1 MTSTRRM
8 DKLDKTLIGSL
19 LLAALFSSAVSED
32 WKASVTKQM
41 DALVTSCV
49 VVPCSFS
56 HPGKALPS
64 SKLRGIWHISNDRD
78 QVIYNEDQTKIL
90 DAYKDR
96 TKMLGILG
104 QNNCTLEIT
113 DVKDHDNGPFCF
125 RIELVGG
132 ESQKFS
138 FVEDCVDLKMQ
149 HSPPEIKLT
158 QSRAAFEGK
167 AFTATCSVRHT
178 CPSFRPKLS
187 WSRGNA
193 DQIFEKHELISQGV
207 WVIESVLTFVP
218 EEKDDHSQL
227 NCTAVF
233 HGRKTTTKTLHLYLK
248 RAANYKNI
256 IIPIVVLVVTA
267 GVIGLVSGLIIKK
280 YKKRIMELQSQE
292 GSVWNRMSRFSRRF
306 RSNAPPPSQTNRRG
320 QRGDFAEQKV
330 CKPRVPSPKSQPKSN
345 NYNEDDDNDDYQ
357 NTADLNIYG
366 NV

>member
-1 MTSTRRM
+1 MTSKRRM

-19 LLAALFSSAVSED
+19 LLAALFSSAVSDD
-32 WKASVTKQM
+32 WKASVTKNL

-64 SKLRGIWHISNDRD
+64 SKLRGIWHISNDKN

-90 DAYKDR
+90 DPYKDR
-96 TKMLGILG
+96 TKMLGQLG
-104 QNNCTLEIT
+104 QNNCTLEIA

-125 RIELVGG
+125 RIELVGE

-138 FVEDCVDLKMQ
+138 FVQDCVDLKMQ

-167 AFTATCSVRHT
+167 TFTVTCSVRHT

-193 DQIFEKHELISQGV
+193 DQIFEKHEEISPGI
-207 WVIESVLTFVP
+207 WVMESVLTFVP

-233 HGRKTTTKTLHLYLK
+233 HGGKTTTKTLHLYVK
-248 RAANYKNI
+248 RKTFLIFFSLNCVTILYTPVQRSWPHTSSLPVGAANYKNI

-306 RSNAPPPSQTNRRG
+306 RSNAPPPSQTNRRM
-320 QRGDFAEQKV
+320 QREDFAEE
-330 CKPRVPSPKSQPKSN
+330 KP
-345 NYNEDDDNDDYQ
+345 
-357 NTADLNIYG
+357 
-366 NV
+366 

>member
-1 MTSTRRM
+1 M

-19 LLAALFSSAVSED
+19 LLAALFSSAVSDD
-32 WKASVTKQM
+32 WKASVTKNL

-56 HPGKALPS
+56 HPGNPLPS
-64 SKLRGIWHISNDRD
+64 SKLRGIWHISNRRD
-78 QVIYNEDQTKIL
+78 KVIYSEDKSKIL

-96 TKMLGILG
+96 TTILG
-104 QNNCTLEIT
+104 Q
-113 DVKDHDNGPFCF
+113 
-125 RIELVGG
+125 LVGA

-193 DQIFEKHELISQGV
+193 DQIFEKHEEISPGI
-207 WVIESVLTFVP
+207 WVMESVLTFVP

-227 NCTAVF
+227 ICTAVF
-233 HGRKTTTKTLHLYLK
+233 HGRQTTTKTLHLYLK

-306 RSNAPPPSQTNRRG
+306 RSNAPPPSQTNRRMY
-320 QRGDFAEQKV
+320 RGDFAEE
-330 CKPRVPSPKSQPKSN
+330 KP
-345 NYNEDDDNDDYQ
+345 
-357 NTADLNIYG
+357 
-366 NV
+366 

>member
-1 MTSTRRM
+1 HTNFEKYILITSSISGILR
-8 DKLDKTLIGSL
+8 LGVQYFSL
-19 LLAALFSSAVSED
+19 TFHKSSPALFSSAVSDD
-32 WKASVTKQM
+32 WKASVTKNL

-56 HPGKALPS
+56 HPGNPLPS
-64 SKLRGIWHISNDRD
+64 SKLRGIWHISNRRD
-78 QVIYNEDQTKIL
+78 KVIYSEDKSKIL

-96 TKMLGILG
+96 TTILG
-104 QNNCTLEIT
+104 QLGQNDCTLEIT

-125 RIELVGG
+125 RIEIVGA

-149 HSPPEIKLT
+149 QIKLT

-193 DQIFEKHELISQGV
+193 DQIFEKHEEISPGI
-207 WVIESVLTFVP
+207 WVMESVLTFVP

-227 NCTAVF
+227 ICTAVF
-233 HGRKTTTKTLHLYLK
+233 HGRQTTTKTLHLYLK

-280 YKKRIMELQSQE
+280 YKYVNQIWNKNVYFLDIAQS
-292 GSVWNRMSRFSRRF
+292 
-306 RSNAPPPSQTNRRG
+306 
-320 QRGDFAEQKV
+320 
-330 CKPRVPSPKSQPKSN
+330 
-345 NYNEDDDNDDYQ
+345 
-357 NTADLNIYG
+357 
-366 NV
+366 

>member
-1 MTSTRRM
+1 IEN
-8 DKLDKTLIGSL
+8 KTKKNT
-19 LLAALFSSAVSED
+19 LFSSAVSDD
-32 WKASVTKQM
+32 WKASVTKNL

-64 SKLRGIWHISNDRD
+64 SKLRGIWHISNDKN
-78 QVIYNEDQTKIL
+78 QVIYNEDQTQIL
-90 DAYKDR
+90 DPYKDR
-96 TKMLGILG
+96 TKILG
-104 QNNCTLEIT
+104 QLGQNDCTLEIA

-125 RIELVGG
+125 RIEIVGA

-138 FVEDCVDLKMQ
+138 FVGDCVDLKMQ
-149 HSPPEIKLT
+149 QIKLT

-167 AFTATCSVRHT
+167 AFTVTCSVRHT

-193 DQIFEKHELISQGV
+193 DQIFEKHELISPGI
-207 WVIESVLTFVP
+207 WVMESVLTFVP

-233 HGRKTTTKTLHLYLK
+233 HGGKATTKTLHLYLK

-267 GVIGLVSGLIIKK
+267 GVIGLVSSLIIKK
-280 YKKRIMELQSQE
+280 YKYVNQIWNKNLDFLDIAQS
-292 GSVWNRMSRFSRRF
+292 
-306 RSNAPPPSQTNRRG
+306 
-320 QRGDFAEQKV
+320 
-330 CKPRVPSPKSQPKSN
+330 
-345 NYNEDDDNDDYQ
+345 
-357 NTADLNIYG
+357 
-366 NV
+366 